1 MRAVEKR
8 ESRLK
13 IGRRDFSEHFDQ
25 LEWLLIV
32 DQGFDDLLAML
43 EVLVACFDVFLL
55 ELFASVLLD
64 HDLFCV
70 SFSLVARDCLLVPLL
85 PDPKPSVESAC
96 NDEIS
101 RRGDDYI
108 PNL

>member
-13 IGRRDFSEHFDQ
+13 IGRCDFSQHFDQ

-43 EVLVACFDVFLL
+43 EVLVACLDVFLL
-55 ELFASVLLD
+55 ELFAGVLLD
-64 HDLFCV
+64 HDLFCI

-85 PDPKPSVESAC
+85 PDSKPSIESTC
-96 NDEIS
+96 DDEIS
-101 RRGDDYI
+101 RRGDNYI
-108 PNL
+108 SNL